1 MIIEKGQRFNK
12 RPVKVNKM
20 SSMKQW
26 THLSWVVEL
35 RQTPIDQSQLSVL
48 MIDHYVVRLD
58 IPEK

>member
-1 MIIEKGQRFNK
+1 
-12 RPVKVNKM
+12 
-20 SSMKQW
+20 MKQW
-26 THLSWVVEL
+26 TPLSWVVEL